1 MNFTMLRIGCKKAI
15 QLIITIYSCVLVHAS
30 FAYPNLEGIQ
40 IYQKNIH
47 LFPERKQSLADDID
61 RYRNANDLWSVL
73 RQEFVLNHHEDDP
86 IVQAQIEWFMQHQD
100 FLLNSAERASPYL
113 YYILQQTRKRNL
125 PVELVLLP
133 MIESAFNPFAYSP
146 AGASGIWQ
154 MMPDTATGYGIHAD
168 WWYDGRR
175 DVITSTKAAL
185 NYLSYLGSFFDN
197 NWFLALAAYDTGE
210 GNVLSAIKRNIR
222 DGYNTDFWSLP
233 LAQETRDYVPRLLAL
248 AEIIA
253 HPERYPVYFPPVHN
267 APYLAQID
275 IGKQIDLKHAAYLA
289 GLSMK
294 KLMQLNP
301 GFNHA
306 TTSPNGPHKLVLP
319 IENVGQFSENLVML
333 PSYLR
338 TGRDFYRVKSG
349 DTLRTIASQFHST
362 ASSLRKLNQLA
373 SNHVATGKN
382 ILVPHTTVSP
392 TRIILASSRQQ
403 PSFVSHDPDAA
414 NIPRVRPKNTKEA
427 LMLAS
432 QEAESSRN
440 KLIQALKSIGTH
452 YVIQP
457 GDTIYMTRRGD
468 NLDRIAKQFNVSKTA
483 LLASNPIDSRKSLHS
498 GVRLVI
504 PTHSLKSQIASNDQ
518 KYSLPSYTW

>member
-15 QLIITIYSCVLVHAS
+15 QIVITIFCCVLIHIS
-30 FAYPNLEGIQ
+30 YAYPNLEGIQ

-61 RYRNANDLWSVL
+61 RYHNADDIWSVL

-86 IVQAQIEWFMQHQD
+86 LVQAQIEWFMTHQD

-113 YYILQQTRKRNL
+113 YYILQQARKRHL
-125 PVELVLLP
+125 PVEIVLLP

-154 MMPDTATGYGIHAD
+154 MMPETASGYGIHAD

-233 LAQETRDYVPRLLAL
+233 LAQETKDYVPRLLAL

-275 IGKQIDLKHAAYLA
+275 IGEQIDLKRAANFA
-289 GLSMK
+289 GMSMK
-294 KLMQLNP
+294 RLMQLNP
-301 GFNHA
+301 GYNHA

-319 IENVGQFSENLVML
+319 IENVAQFSENLVML
-333 PSYLR
+333 PSYLK
-338 TGRDFYRVKSG
+338 TNKDFYRVKSG

-362 ASSLRKLNQLA
+362 ASALRKMNQLA
-373 SNHVATGKN
+373 SNRVATGRN
-382 ILVPHTTVSP
+382 LLVPHAKLSP
-392 TRIILASSRQQ
+392 TKMILANARQQ
-403 PSFVSHDPDAA
+403 PSFVSHDDAV
-414 NIPRVRPKNTKEA
+414 PHSKPKNAHEA

-432 QEAESSRN
+432 QEAEHSRD
-440 KLIQALKSIGTH
+440 KLIEALRNIGTH

-468 NLDRIAKQFNVSKTA
+468 NLDHIARHFRISKSA
-483 LLASNPIDSRKSLHS
+483 LVASNPIDGKKSLHS
-498 GVRLVI
+498 GTRLVI
-504 PTHSLKSQIASNDQ
+504 PTHVLKTQIAVNDPQ
-518 KYSLPSYTW
+518 YTLPSYTW

>member
-1 MNFTMLRIGCKKAI
+1 MIRNRCKKVI
-15 QLIITIYSCVLVHAS
+15 LIAVSGLCCVLTNLV

-40 IYQKNIH
+40 IYQKNVH
-47 LFPERKQSLADDID
+47 LIPERKQSLDDDID
-61 RYRNANDLWSVL
+61 RYRNAEDIWETL
-73 RQEFVLNHHEDDP
+73 RQEFSLNHHEDDP
-86 IVQAQIEWFMQHQD
+86 LVQAQIEWFMQHQD
-100 FLLNSAERASPYL
+100 FLLNSADRASPYL
-113 YYILQQTRKRNL
+113 YYILQQSRKRGL
-125 PVELVLLP
+125 PAEIVLLP

-154 MMPDTATGYGIHAD
+154 MMPDTATGYGIHQD

-185 NYLSYLGSFFDN
+185 NYLSYLASFFGN

-253 HPERYPVYFPPVHN
+253 HPEKYPVYFPPVHN

-275 IGKQIDLKHAAYLA
+275 IGEQIDLKHAANLA

-294 KLMQLNP
+294 RIMQLNP

-306 TTSPNGPHKLVLP
+306 TTSPNGPHKILLP
-319 IENVGQFSENLVML
+319 IENVAHFSENLAML

-338 TGRDFYRVKSG
+338 TDRQFYHVRTGESLKSIARQFNSTVKE
-349 DTLRTIASQFHST
+349 LR
-362 ASSLRKLNQLA
+362 RMNQLA
-373 SNHVATGKN
+373 KNDVRAGKN
-382 ILVPHTTVSP
+382 IFVPRNIPSP
-392 TRIILASSRQQ
+392 SRAILAAAKTTH
-403 PSFVSHDPDAA
+403 PAFVSHDYEQAVP
-414 NIPRVRPKNTKEA
+414 PHPKPKNAAEA
-427 LMLAS
+427 LMYANKA
-432 QEAESSRN
+432 AEHSHD
-440 KLIQALKSIGTH
+440 KLIQALRDINKH
-452 YVIQP
+452 YVVQP

-468 NLDRIAKQFNVSKTA
+468 DLERIAKHFHVSKVE
-483 LLASNPIDSRKSLHS
+483 LLASNPLDGRKPLRS
-498 GVRLVI
+498 GVRMVI
-504 PTHSLKSQIASNDQ
+504 PTHPRAQEVVNNTDFTI
-518 KYSLPSYTW
+518 PSYTW